1 MNLTTDLLNVSD
13 KMIDLTLGKILHRIF
28 SLLSGRKVFF
38 FLYEKKKTTVCP
50 CDEIL
55 AHRVS
60 ESQIN
65 NYLNIKKK
73 KTQSTQTYQKYID
86 SDRFYDVNKRRLV
99 YS

>member
-73 KTQSTQTYQKYID
+73 KHNQLKHTKNISTLIAFMTSI
-86 SDRFYDVNKRRLV
+86 RDV
-99 YS
+99 